1 MANTH
6 FASATPHAKC
16 NDGDDCPHHHHHH
29 HHHRHHR
36 HPVSTQRHYLPLVFH
51 IALFVSTMPQ
61 FRIYG
66 SVFVDCMHNDR
77 LLQTA
82 RLWEPSSCM
91 YQRVVILM
99 GVLVVSEHVLCSRT
113 VCQWKKPHSITLAG
127 SKLVRSWS
135 STSFE
140 AVCDQLR
147 TSLEPASVMEF
158 GLNRRRCVTYTVSQK
173 VPTFKLSATLSNLN
187 RFSKCLHYWKAYKI
201 CYRINTKLLTSR

>member
-1 MANTH
+1 
-6 FASATPHAKC
+6 
-16 NDGDDCPHHHHHH
+16 
-29 HHHRHHR
+29 
-36 HPVSTQRHYLPLVFH
+36 
-51 IALFVSTMPQ
+51 MPQ
-61 FRIYG
+61 FRICG
-66 SVFVDCMHNDR
+66 SVFVDCRHTDR

-91 YQRVVILM
+91 YRRVVMLM
-99 GVLVVSEHVLCSRT
+99 GVLVVSKHVLCNRT
-113 VCQWKKPHSITLAG
+113 VCQWKKPNSITLAG

-158 GLNRRRCVTYTVSQK
+158 GLNRRRCVIYTASQK

-187 RFSKCLHYWKAYKI
+187 RFSKFLHYWKAYKFA
-201 CYRINTKLLTSR
+201 TKSIRNYPPHVRHWHVATLPWEIKNSAAKKFENWLRFDKLQTV